1 MRSSSGTSDVPQG
14 QSDRSPTAD
23 PHPVLTARVSP
34 PRTPARTVPRPRL
47 QAMLAEGLRGPVT
60 LISAGP
66 GAGKTV
72 LTAEL
77 AAAEGWRGAGVPA
90 RIAWL
95 TLDDTDDDLRT
106 FWSDILTALRQ
117 AAALPSN
124 SPLYDLSP
132 GSSFGPGDVD
142 MVRTGLAELPAPVA
156 LVLDDLQQV
165 RSGRVLD
172 SLNRLLSRPPPPLR
186 LVLVTRSDPGL
197 RLHRLR
203 LDGALTEIRAED
215 LMFDRPEAARLLA
228 EHGLD
233 CSSEQRDKLLARTE
247 GWAAGLRLAAMS
259 LDPGNLEAGI
269 ADFSGDL
276 RPVAEYLVG
285 ELLDRLPARTRSF
298 LLVTSIADQ
307 VSGSL
312 AAELTG
318 RADGLGLLE
327 ELTAEHALVTA
338 VGARREWFRYHTL
351 LREYLR
357 HQLRVESPGEMAG
370 LHRTL
375 SRWLERHGMPVEA
388 VRHAV
393 LSGDLDEVGRMLC
406 TDALPR
412 IESPEGP
419 ALAAALRPVAERAD
433 AQPSLPAL
441 LCAAVWHQ
449 YRHEFAGMGADLRQ
463 ARTLLDS
470 AEPQLRTPA
479 EIVLSLGETTVA
491 RADGDIATVLEQA
504 DRALSLLD
512 GTSAPDLPAA
522 PRYTVLARND
532 LGVGQLWSGRDRPA
546 VANLTAVVGQA
557 QNLDLDL
564 IGLDA
569 LAHLAVVD
577 VTHGRLRAGTRR
589 ARAALRHAERR
600 GWTLEP
606 QLMSAHLAIAL
617 AELQRDKLDAA
628 GRELSQGL
636 AAGRGRPDRAAEL
649 ALRIAEVQLLVQRGE
664 TERALAAVAELPGAE
679 TDGFAVPDLLA
690 QWMRDV
696 EAEVHL
702 LAGDPAAVLARPGPG
717 GQLSA
722 WARVCLARADLA
734 LGEPARAKQ
743 RIDPG
748 STPQPDAVAVAVQDW
763 LVVALADD
771 ALRQDGAAIEAVTR
785 AMALAEGEEII
796 YPFRALG
803 ERILPLVRRQQ
814 ELMGSYPGFAQIIVA
829 EQLAGVTDS
838 PAEGTPL
845 LEHLTERELTVLRY
859 LPTMSSNDEIGA
871 DLHIS
876 VNTVKAHLRTLYRKL
891 DVNSRRSAVRRARS
905 IGLLWM
911 DPPAG
916 RR

>member
-1 MRSSSGTSDVPQG
+1 MDSSAGTADVPQA
-14 QSDRSPTAD
+14 RPD
-23 PHPVLTARVSP
+23 PSATPDLHPVLTARVSP
-34 PRTPARTVPRPRL
+34 PRMPTRTVPRPRL
-47 QAMLAEGLRGPVT
+47 QAMLSDGLRGPVT

-72 LTAEL
+72 LAARL
-77 AAAEGWRGAGVPA
+77 AAGDGLSGDGLPA
-90 RIAWL
+90 RVAWL

-106 FWSDILTALRQ
+106 FWSDVLTALRQ
-117 AAALPSN
+117 AHALPRKN
-124 SPLYDLSP
+124 RLYDLTP
-132 GSSFGPGDVD
+132 GARFGPDDVD
-142 MVRTGLAELPAPVA
+142 TVRTGLAELPVPVA
-156 LVLDDLQQV
+156 LVLDDLQQI
-165 RSGRVLD
+165 RSSRVLD

-203 LDGALTEIRAED
+203 LAGALTEIRAED
-215 LMFDRPEAARLLA
+215 LMFDPPEAARLLA

-233 CSSEQRDKLLARTE
+233 CSAAQRDTLLARTE

-259 LDPGNLEAGI
+259 LDPGNLDAGI
-269 ADFSGDL
+269 TDFSGDL

-285 ELLDRLPARTRSF
+285 EVLDRLPARTRSF

-307 VSGSL
+307 VSESL
-312 AAELTG
+312 ATELTG
-318 RADGLGLLE
+318 RPDSLGLLE
-327 ELTAEHALVTA
+327 QLAADHALVTA
-338 VGARREWFRYHTL
+338 VGTHREWFRFHTL

-357 HQLRVESPGEMAG
+357 HQLLLESPGEVAG

-393 LSGDLDEVGRMLC
+393 LSGDMDEVGRILC

-412 IESPEGP
+412 IESAEGP
-419 ALAAALRPVAERAD
+419 ALAAALRPVAARAGTE
-433 AQPSLPAL
+433 PSLPAL
-441 LCAAVWHQ
+441 LCSAVWH
-449 YRHEFAGMGADLRQ
+449 YHRHEFTGMGADLRQ

-470 AEPQLRTPA
+470 TAAELRTPA
-479 EIVLSLGETTVA
+479 EIVLNLGETTVA
-491 RADGDIATVLEQA
+491 RADGDIATVL
-504 DRALSLLD
+504 DRAGRTLSLLD
-512 GTSAPDLPAA
+512 GTSATDLPAA
-522 PRYTVLARND
+522 AHYAVLARND
-532 LGVGQLWSGRDRPA
+532 LGVAQLWSGQNRSA
-546 VANLTAVVGQA
+546 AANLSTVVGRA

-564 IGLDA
+564 TGLDA

-606 QLMSAHLAIAL
+606 QLMSAYLAITL
-617 AELQRDKLDAA
+617 AELQHDKLADA
-628 GRELSQGL
+628 GRQLSQGL
-636 AAGRGRPDRAAEL
+636 AAGQGRPDRAAEL
-649 ALRIAEVQLLVQRGE
+649 ALRIAEVQLLVQRGD
-664 TERALAAVAELPGAE
+664 TERALAAVARLPVGM

-734 LGEPARAKQ
+734 MGEPARAKQ
-743 RIDPG
+743 RIVPG
-748 STPQPDAVAVAVQDW
+748 TEPQPDAVAVAVQDW

-785 AMALAEGEEII
+785 AMALAEGEEIT

-803 ERILPLVRRQQ
+803 ERILPLIRRQQ
-814 ELMGSYPGFAQIIVA
+814 QLMGSYPGFAATIVA
-829 EQLAGVTDS
+829 EQLAEA
-838 PAEGTPL
+838 PAASVEGTPL

-905 IGLLWM
+905 MGLLWM